1 MQIKI
6 PEGWRLFAWT
16 TQGEP
21 AVRLIVA
28 PDEDAAYE
36 AVIVARMNLGQTREE
51 AEGWFQHDDRLDEVA
66 VALGVIHAC
75 VKG

>member
-16 TQGEP
+16 TAGEP
-21 AVRLIVA
+21 PVRLIAA
-28 PDEDAAYE
+28 PGEDAAHE
-36 AVIVARMNLGQTREE
+36 AAITVRMNMGQTRKE

-66 VALGVIHAC
+66 VGLGVIHAH
-75 VKG
+75 VK

>member
-16 TQGEP
+16 TQSEP

-28 PDEDAAYE
+28 PYEAAAYE
-36 AVIVARMNLGQTREE
+36 AAIIARMNLGQTRKE
-51 AEGWFQHDDRLDEVA
+51 AEGWFEHDDRLDEVA
-66 VALGVIHAC
+66 VALGVIHAH
-75 VKG
+75 VK